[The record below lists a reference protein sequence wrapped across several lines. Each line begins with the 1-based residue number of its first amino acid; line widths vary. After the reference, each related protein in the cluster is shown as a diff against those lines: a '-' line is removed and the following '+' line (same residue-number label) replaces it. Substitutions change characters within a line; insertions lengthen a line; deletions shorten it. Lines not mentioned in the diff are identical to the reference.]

1 MTPAELLPEI
11 YQQLRKL
18 AADKLNAERAGHTL
32 DATALVHEVFIK
44 LGGEKS
50 FATKSDY
57 FHAAAVAMRRILV
70 DHARARH
77 AQKRG
82 GGKQVELESGYLTV
96 EPQGEDV
103 LALDEALSRL
113 AVERPQIAEL
123 VQLKHFGGL
132 TLAQSAEILGVSERT
147 ADTWWAYARAW
158 LAIELKK

>member
-1 MTPAELLPEI
+1 MTPAELLPEV
-11 YQQLRKL
+11 YQQLRRL
-18 AADKLNAERAGHTL
+18 AADKLNSERAGHTL

-44 LGGEKS
+44 LGGDKS

-57 FHAAAVAMRRILV
+57 FHAAALAMRRILV
-70 DHARARH
+70 DHARARL

-82 GGKQVELESGYLTV
+82 SGKQVELESGHLTV
-96 EPQGEDV
+96 QPLEDDV

-132 TLAQSAEILGVSERT
+132 TLAQCAKALGASERT
-147 ADTWWAYARAW
+147 VDTWWSYARAW